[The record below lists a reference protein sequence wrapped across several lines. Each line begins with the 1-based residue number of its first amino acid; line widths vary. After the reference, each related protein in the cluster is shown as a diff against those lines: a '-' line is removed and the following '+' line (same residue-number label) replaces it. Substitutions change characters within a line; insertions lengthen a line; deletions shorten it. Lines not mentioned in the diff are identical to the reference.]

1 MQLPEDFTK
10 RMKVLLGEEFEEF
23 LQSYEKERTQAFRI
37 NTQKISI
44 ESFMK
49 INPFSLRL
57 VPWTEEGFFYDKEN
71 RPGKHPYHEAGLY
84 YIQEPSA
91 MGVGMLAAP
100 KPGERV
106 LDLCAAPGGKTTHLA
121 AQMKGEGLLIS
132 NEIHPARAK
141 ILAQNVERMGI
152 TNGIVTNETPKAL
165 AERFPEFF
173 DRIVVDAPCSGEGM
187 FRKEEQAFEQ
197 WSLDN
202 VAMCASRQQEILELA
217 VSMLRPGGTIVY
229 STCTFAPEENE
240 GNIERL
246 LREHPEMEI
255 INPKEVPQ
263 FSKGRPVWGKDLPEL
278 EKTYRLWPHLLEGEG
293 HYIAVLHKEGQTVP
307 APIRDNVPAI
317 DKKAW
322 ESFEEFAKE
331 NLRFMPKG
339 TPIMFSD
346 QLYLLP
352 CDLSLKGLKVLRPGL
367 HLGTCKKNRFEPSHA
382 LALALTSEQ
391 VVRSC
396 SFGSESYEIKG
407 YLKGDTIAYDGDK
420 GWNLVLV
427 DGYSLGWGKGS
438 NGVLKN
444 HYPKGLR
451 K

>member
-1 MQLPEDFTK
+1 MNLPEEFTR
-10 RMKVLLGEEFEEF
+10 RMQELLGDEFEAF
-23 LQSYEKERTQAFRI
+23 LKSYEGERTQALRI

-44 ESFMK
+44 EDFKK
-49 INPFSLRL
+49 ISSFSLRP
-57 VPWTEEGFFYDKEN
+57 VPWTNEGFYYEQEE
-71 RPGKHPYHEAGLY
+71 RPGKHPFHEAGLY

-152 TNGIVTNETPKAL
+152 TNAIVTNEQPKAL
-165 AERFPEFF
+165 AKRFPGFF

-197 WSLDN
+197 WSQEN
-202 VAMCASRQQEILELA
+202 VQMCASRQEEILELSA
-217 VSMLRPGGTIVY
+217 GMLGPGGTIIY

-240 GNIERL
+240 KNISHFL
-246 LREHPEMEI
+246 MEHPDFEI
-255 INPKEVPQ
+255 VKPLEVEE
-263 FSKGRPVWGKDLPEL
+263 FSPGRPEWGNDLPQIAD
-278 EKTYRLWPHLLEGEG
+278 TYRLWPHKLEGEG
-293 HYIAVLHKEGQTVP
+293 HYIAVFHKAGQTEPVLLS
-307 APIRDNVPAI
+307 DKVSAI
-317 DKKAW
+317 DKNAW
-322 ESFEEFAKE
+322 KLFEEFASE
-331 NLRFMPKG
+331 NLKVMPQG
-339 TPIMFSD
+339 VPIMFSD

-352 CDLSLKGLKVLRPGL
+352 YELSLKGLKVLRPGL

-382 LALALTSEQ
+382 LALALNADQ
-391 VVRSC
+391 VC
-396 SFGSESYEIKG
+396 HSFSISGESDEIRG
-407 YLKGDTIAYDGDK
+407 YLKGDTLSYDGEK

-427 DGYSLGWGKGS
+427 DGYSIGWAKGS
-438 NGVLKN
+438 NGILKN